1 VRPIVEEGESRAN
14 GQVSPGL
21 FPPSPSKGSPN
32 KRRRADTLDRQRQAT
47 PSPTRRRRQME
58 DSVPSPIKRVK
69 ELVNEEMEEEE
80 ADDQDVAAICAL
92 GFDREMAIEALEQ
105 TVRV

>member
-1 VRPIVEEGESRAN
+1 
-14 GQVSPGL
+14 
-21 FPPSPSKGSPN
+21 
-32 KRRRADTLDRQRQAT
+32 
-47 PSPTRRRRQME
+47 ME

-80 ADDQDVAAICAL
+80 ADGQDVAAICAL

>member
-1 VRPIVEEGESRAN
+1 LRKGERSAN
-14 GQVSPGL
+14 GRVSPGL

-58 DSVPSPIKRVK
+58 NSVPSPIKRVN
-69 ELVNEEMEEEE
+69 ELVNEEIAEEE
-80 ADDQDVAAICAL
+80 ADNQDVAAVCAL
-92 GFDREMAIEALEQ
+92 GFDREMAIEALDE